1 MKDANKIAKKMML
14 TGNYAAAYGAKLCR
28 VDAVPV
34 YPITPQTSIIEK
46 ILALIKEGEL
56 EAEYIPME
64 SEHSV
69 MAAALAAEA
78 TGIRVFTCSTSQGLA
93 YMHENLF
100 IAAGLRLPIV
110 MAVPN
115 RPLAPPVNLFS
126 DYSDSMAQRDTGWI
140 QYYMEDPQEVIDTVI
155 QGYKVAEHKDVLLP
169 VMVCYEAFVISHFLE
184 PVEVPEQEMVD
195 GFLPPYEPDHVV
207 LDPDNVMHLQVL
219 TTDQYFM
226 EYKYQMQ
233 VAMDRSKTVIKAVDE
248 EFGGKFGRSYGGL
261 LQAYCIDDAEAAIL
275 SMGSIA
281 GLSRKVVDRLRNEGI
296 RIGSIKLRVFRP
308 FPEEDLLEKTKD
320 VKLLIV
326 FDRDASVGM
335 GGVVYSEAAGCLFN
349 QGSKLAMVNYIV
361 GLGGREVTLA
371 DIIHLTKEA
380 LGKVEQGA
388 IKEPIRWVGVRG
400 LE

>member
-1 MKDANKIAKKMML
+1 
-14 TGNYAAAYGAKLCR
+14 
-28 VDAVPV
+28 
-34 YPITPQTSIIEK
+34 
-46 ILALIKEGEL
+46 
-56 EAEYIPME
+56 
-64 SEHSV
+64 
-69 MAAALAAEA
+69 
-78 TGIRVFTCSTSQGLA
+78 
-93 YMHENLF
+93 
-100 IAAGLRLPIV
+100 
-110 MAVPN
+110 
-115 RPLAPPVNLFS
+115 
-126 DYSDSMAQRDTGWI
+126 
-140 QYYMEDPQEVIDTVI
+140 
-155 QGYKVAEHKDVLLP
+155 
-169 VMVCYEAFVISHFLE
+169 
-184 PVEVPEQEMVD
+184 
-195 GFLPPYEPDHVV
+195 
-207 LDPDNVMHLQVL
+207 
-219 TTDQYFM
+219 M

-261 LQAYCIDDAEAAIL
+261 LQAYCMDDAEAAIL

-380 LGKVEQGA
+380 LAKVEQGA

>member
-1 MKDANKIAKKMML
+1 ML

-46 ILALIKEGEL
+46 ILVLIKEGEFW
-56 EAEYIPME
+56 AEYIPME

-78 TGIRVFTCSTSQGLA
+78 TGVRVFTCSTSQGIA

-100 IAAGLRLPIV
+100 IAAGLRLPMV

-140 QYYMEDPQEVIDTVI
+140 QFYVEEPQEVVDTIV

-169 VMVCYEAFVISHFLE
+169 VMVCYEAFLISHFLE
-184 PVEVPEQEMVD
+184 PVELPEQKRVD

-233 VAMDRSKTVIKAVDE
+233 EAMDRSKKVIKAVDE
-248 EFGGKFGRSYGGL
+248 EFGEKFGRSYGGL
-261 LQAYCIDDAEAAIL
+261 LQEYHMDEAEVAIL

-281 GLSRKVVDRLRNEGI
+281 GLSREAVDRLRNEGI

-308 FPEEDLLEKTKD
+308 FPKEDLLEKTKNI
-320 VKLLIV
+320 KLLIV

-335 GGVVYSEAAGCLFN
+335 GGIVYSEAAGCLFN
-349 QGSKLAMVNYIV
+349 QRSKPVMVNYII
-361 GLGGREVTLA
+361 GLGGREVTLK
-371 DIIHLTKEA
+371 DMITLTKEA
-380 LGKVEQGA
+380 LGKVEQGG
-388 IKEPIRWVGVRG
+388 IVEPIRWVGVRG
-400 LE
+400 LG

>member
-1 MKDANKIAKKMML
+1 
-14 TGNYAAAYGAKLCR
+14 
-28 VDAVPV
+28 
-34 YPITPQTSIIEK
+34 
-46 ILALIKEGEL
+46 
-56 EAEYIPME
+56 
-64 SEHSV
+64 
-69 MAAALAAEA
+69 
-78 TGIRVFTCSTSQGLA
+78 
-93 YMHENLF
+93 
-100 IAAGLRLPIV
+100 LRLPIV

-195 GFLPPYEPDHVV
+195 GFLPPYDPDHVV

-233 VAMDRSKTVIKAVDE
+233 EAMDRTKTVIKAVDE
-248 EFGGKFGRSYGGL
+248 EFGRKFGRSYGGL
-261 LQAYCIDDAEAAIL
+261 LQAYRMDDAEAAIL